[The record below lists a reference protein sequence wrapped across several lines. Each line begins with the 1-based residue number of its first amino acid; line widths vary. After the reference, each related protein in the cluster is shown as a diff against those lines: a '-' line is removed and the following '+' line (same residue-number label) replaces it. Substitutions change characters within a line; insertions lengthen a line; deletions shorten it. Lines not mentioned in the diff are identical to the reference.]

1 MKTAKITNFGIG
13 QSRVL
18 EGLAKTLESVV
29 YPISRIE
36 SKLDKLFIM
45 MQGLSRFLYVPRI
58 IRSDMC
64 RR

>member
-1 MKTAKITNFGIG
+1 METAKITNFGID
-13 QSRVL
+13 QSRML

-36 SKLDKLFIM
+36 SKLDKWFIM
-45 MQGLSRFLYVPRI
+45 MQGLSRFLYVLRV
-58 IRSDMC
+58 IRSDM